1 MFYDIKSGL
10 IKDIMSMPVALFG
23 PKMSQPTF
31 ANETV
36 TFYVAGPN
44 TNIKEGEESKT

>member
-1 MFYDIKSGL
+1 
-10 IKDIMSMPVALFG
+10 MSMPVALFG

-36 TFYVAGPN
+36 TFYVAGA
-44 TNIKEGEESKT
+44 NINEKKT